1 MSRAAALPARDNQRF
16 RGQAAFS
23 MTRLDTLS
31 DRIFG
36 VVLMVSSRRLRLVD
50 RRRRSIDYGIV
61 RFARDADG
69 SQGGEQE

>member
-36 VVLMVSSRRLRLVD
+36 VVLMV
-50 RRRRSIDYGIV
+50 
-61 RFARDADG
+61 
-69 SQGGEQE
+69 